1 MDLQTPYQP
10 YPSYPSQPPRRGLGF
25 RGAVLI
31 LIAGMILGAIGG
43 GVAGGLVAVNA
54 IHQAAPAS
62 VAASSSAS
70 NSVPIVSAA
79 TNSLVTAGDELV
91 AAVKKVSPAVVTV
104 VNTMPNQQSYDFFG
118 FSQTTPTA
126 TGSGVIISP
135 DGYIV
140 TNNHVIDGYQSLQ
153 VIYADGRTVDAKL
166 IGTDQY
172 ADLAVIKVSG
182 NVPAVAQLGDS
193 DNLQIG
199 ESVIAIGSALGDFKN
214 TVTSGVVSAL
224 NRSLDTGNGYSLES
238 LIQTDAAI
246 NHGNSGGPLVNLAG
260 QVIGINTA
268 IVRSTGLSGDLA
280 EGLGFTIPSR
290 TVSDITS
297 QLISQGYVDRPFLGI
312 RWQMITPEIAKANS
326 LPMAWGIYIQQVDAN
341 TSADQAGLKH
351 GDILTAIGSDNIDG
365 SSAFFNILNRHKV
378 GEVVALTLWRNS
390 SNLTLNV
397 TLQSR
402 PH

>member
-1 MDLQTPYQP
+1 MDMQTSYQPYQP
-10 YPSYPSQPPRRGLGF
+10 YPPQPPRRGLGF

-31 LIAGMILGAIGG
+31 LIAGLILGAIGG
-43 GVAGGLVAVNA
+43 GVAGGLVAMNA
-54 IHQAAPAS
+54 IHQAVPAL

-70 NSVPIVSAA
+70 NSVPIMSTAS
-79 TNSLVTAGDELV
+79 NSPVKAGDELV

-104 VNTMPNQQSYDFFG
+104 VNTLPEQQAYDFFG
-118 FSQTTPTA
+118 FSQSTPTA

-153 VIYADGRTVDAKL
+153 VIYADGSKADAKL
-166 IGTDQY
+166 IGADQY

-182 NVPAVAQLGDS
+182 NVPGVAQLGDS
-193 DNLQIG
+193 NNLQIG

-224 NRSLDTGNGYSLES
+224 NRSLDTGNGYSLEG

-268 IVRSTGLSGDLA
+268 IVRSTGLSGDVA

-297 QLISQGYVDRPFLGI
+297 QLISQGYVDRPYLGI
-312 RWQMITPEIAKANS
+312 RWQMITPEIARANS
-326 LPMAWGIYIQQVDAN
+326 LPMDWGIYIQQVDAN

-351 GDILTAIGSDNIDG
+351 GDIITAIGSDQIDG
-365 SSAFFNILNRHKV
+365 SSAFFNLLNRHKV
-378 GEVVALTLWRNS
+378 GETTTLSIWRNG

-397 TLQSR
+397 TLQSQ

>member
-10 YPSYPSQPPRRGLGF
+10 YPSDPSQPPRRGWGF

-31 LIAGMILGAIGG
+31 LIAGLILGAIGG

>member
-1 MDLQTPYQP
+1 MDIQTAYQPYQP
-10 YPSYPSQPPRRGLGF
+10 QPPRRGLGF

-31 LIAGMILGAIGG
+31 LITGLIFGAIGG

-62 VAASSSAS
+62 VAASSSVP

-79 TNSLVTAGDELV
+79 SNSPVMAGDELV

-104 VNTMPNQQSYDFFG
+104 VNTLPEQQSYDFFG
-118 FSQTTPTA
+118 FSQSTPTA

-153 VIYADGRTVDAKL
+153 VIYADGSQVDAKL
-166 IGTDQY
+166 VGADQY

-182 NVPAVAQLGDS
+182 NVPGVAQLGNS

-268 IVRSTGLSGDLA
+268 IVRSTGLSSDVA

-297 QLISQGYVDRPFLGI
+297 QLISQGYVDRPYLGI

-326 LPMAWGIYIQQVDAN
+326 LPMDWGIYIQQVEAN
-341 TSADQAGLKH
+341 TSANQAGLKH
-351 GDILTAIGSDNIDG
+351 GDIITAIGSDQIDG
-365 SSAFFNILNRHKV
+365 SSAFFNLLNRHKV
-378 GEVVALTLWRNS
+378 GETTTLTVWRNGS
-390 SNLTLNV
+390 QLTLNT
-397 TLQSR
+397 TLQSQ